1 MKTLRGPMV
10 LAALVFFASTS
21 VPVGY
26 IEAQTPSVAVVQ
38 SSESVYTY
46 PDGRYEL
53 RGDGTA
59 GSPYS
64 WVWIPTGV
72 QVVSSPPPPPPP
84 PNVRVTQR
92 LYQYPDGRYE
102 LRGDG
107 TASSPY
113 SWVWIPAGT
122 VSQPPA
128 PPYGFQSE
136 LKSTEGQIDSV
147 GFFGRSIT
155 LDDGQEFEIPYL
167 AAIATQPAIGQ
178 QVIVTYYVAQDGRN
192 IVRSL
197 DPNSGR

>member
-10 LAALVFFASTS
+10 VAALVLFASTS

-38 SSESVYTY
+38 SSQSVYTY

-59 GSPYS
+59 SSPYS
-64 WVWIPTGV
+64 WVWIPAGV
-72 QVVSSPPPPPPP
+72 QVVAGPPPPPPP
-84 PNVRVTQR
+84 PNVWVTQR

-122 VSQPPA
+122 VSQLPA
-128 PPYGFQSE
+128 PPYGFRSE

-167 AAIATQPAIGQ
+167 AAMATQPVVGQ
-178 QVIVTYYVAQDGRN
+178 QVIVTYYVAQDGHN

-197 DPNSGR
+197 DPNSAR